1 MSDTH
6 TVSVEIPAKFAVTLR
21 GYERLLDT
29 TAFPAETLSWLME
42 KGMQRGSNDPLGAL
56 FPKNTEVDIGKLDEY
71 FTDLQKRWN
80 EGEVEKKRKGGLGRT
95 SDPVM
100 REMKR
105 LAGLEI
111 DKSQDVLLKHH
122 NCTATEF
129 KEGLRV
135 QYLKKYLEDHGEA
148 LRAEA
153 VENLARE
160 AEKQKARPITLL
172 DLSALKPKE
181 EAAESEEETEETTD
195 ESEEEPAN
203 A

>member
-6 TVSVEIPAKFAVTLR
+6 TVSIEIPTQFPVTLR
-21 GYERLLDT
+21 GHERLLDT

-56 FPKNTEVDIGKLDEY
+56 FPTGAAVDMTKLDEY
-71 FTDLQKRWN
+71 FTDLQDRWN
-80 EGEVEKKRKGGLGRT
+80 RGEVEKKRKGGLGRST
-95 SDPVM
+95 DPVM

-111 DKSQDVLLKHH
+111 DKSTEILLKHH

-129 KEGLRV
+129 KENLRV
-135 QYLKKYLEDHGEA
+135 QYLKKYLEDHADTLRKEA
-148 LRAEA
+148 T
-153 VENLARE
+153 ENLERE

-172 DLSALKPKE
+172 DLSALKPQE
-181 EAAESEEETEETTD
+181 EAAKSEDETAPT
-195 ESEEEPAN
+195 EEEPAS